1 MKRPFTAISRATIF
15 QAVLIATLAICLWPT
30 LPTIGLAGGGP
41 ENVLLVVNQESSASM
56 TIANH
61 YIRLRRIPAGNV
73 LMLPWDPEVQTT
85 DIDTFR
91 RKILAPVLTA
101 IQKRRLAAQID
112 YIVYSSDYPWAVDLK
127 ADATR
132 IIDAMRRV
140 EQPDPDKPP
149 RQLSWPK
156 HLTQTG
162 SINGLTYLWRPVMAG
177 HPSYFQLK
185 NNLYVRRG
193 TEEQAGAA
201 TLGFRSSLHFGHK
214 GELVESKGAGYM
226 LSVVLGVTTGRGNSV
241 DEVLDYLGRS
251 ATADG
256 THPTG
261 TIYYVQ
267 NTNIRSKVRHHAFP
281 RAVRQLKQ
289 LGVEAEI
296 VEGTTPTR
304 KHDVQGAMLGTATF
318 NWKASGSTIRPGAIC
333 EHFTSFG
340 GIMRSGADQT
350 PLSEFLR
357 YGAAGASG
365 TVAEPY
371 ALEDKFPTA
380 DVQVH
385 YARGSTLAE
394 AFYQSIY
401 GPYQLLIVGDPL
413 CRPWANIPQVTC
425 SGVDAD
431 AVLTGPM
438 SLTPSATVPSG
449 GKIDHFELFID
460 GWRRATCRVGEKL
473 QFDTVQIADGY
484 HEFRVVA
491 FEASPIQSQGR
502 WILPVVT
509 SNHGRTI
516 TTTVAPQG
524 TVRSGAPLTI
534 TARSPGSVGIAV
546 MHNSRLV
553 GRITGESGR
562 VELDTSRLGLGPV
575 RLTVF
580 GMGHGSPLEYA
591 MARPI
596 EVTIRVDD

>member
-1 MKRPFTAISRATIF
+1 
-15 QAVLIATLAICLWPT
+15 
-30 LPTIGLAGGGP
+30 
-41 ENVLLVVNQESSASM
+41 VLLVVNHESSASM

-73 LMLPWDPEVQTT
+73 LMLSWDPKVQTT

-91 RKILAPVLTA
+91 QKILGPVLTT
-101 IQKRRLAAQID
+101 IQKRRLSAQID
-112 YIVYSSDYPWAVDLK
+112 YIVYSSDFPWAVNLDT
-127 ADATR
+127 DAKKFLA
-132 IIDAMRRV
+132 AMRRA

-149 RQLSWPK
+149 SQRSWPK
-156 HLTQTG
+156 YMTQIG
-162 SINGLTYLWRPVMAG
+162 SINGLTYLWQPVMTG

-185 NNLYVRRG
+185 NNLYTRRD
-193 TEEQAGAA
+193 TDEQAGAG
-201 TLGFRSSLHFGHK
+201 TLGFRSSLHFGRK

-256 THPTG
+256 THPAG

-267 NTNIRSKVRHHAFP
+267 NENVRSKVRHHAFP
-281 RAVRQLKQ
+281 RAVRQLKR

-304 KHDVQGAMLGTATF
+304 KHDVQGAMLGTAKF
-318 NWKASGSTIRPGAIC
+318 DWKSSGSTIRPGAIC

-340 GIMRSGADQT
+340 GIMRADGGQGQT

-365 TVAEPY
+365 TVTEPY
-371 ALEDKFPTA
+371 SLEDKFPTA

-385 YARGSTLAE
+385 YARGCTLAE

-413 CRPWANIPQVTC
+413 CRPWANIPQVSYT
-425 SGVDAD
+425 GVDAE

-438 SLTPSATVPSG
+438 SLTPSATIPG
-449 GKIDHFELFID
+449 GGGVDHFELFID
-460 GWRRATCRVGEKL
+460 GWRRAACRVGENL
-473 QFDTVQIADGY
+473 EFDTTQIADGY
-484 HEFRVVA
+484 HELRVVA
-491 FEASPIQSQGR
+491 IEAGQIQSQGR
-502 WILPVVT
+502 QILPVVT
-509 SNHGRTI
+509 ANHGRTI
-516 TTTVAPQG
+516 TATIAPQG
-524 TVRSGAPLTI
+524 TVRSGTPLTI
-534 TARSPGSVGIAV
+534 TARSPGSAGVAV
-546 MHNSRLV
+546 MCNSRLV
-553 GRITGESGR
+553 GRISGESGQID
-562 VELDTSRLGLGPV
+562 LDTSQLGLGPV
-575 RLTVF
+575 RLGVF

-591 MARPI
+591 MAKPI
-596 EVTIRVDD
+596 EVTIRAGDSSD